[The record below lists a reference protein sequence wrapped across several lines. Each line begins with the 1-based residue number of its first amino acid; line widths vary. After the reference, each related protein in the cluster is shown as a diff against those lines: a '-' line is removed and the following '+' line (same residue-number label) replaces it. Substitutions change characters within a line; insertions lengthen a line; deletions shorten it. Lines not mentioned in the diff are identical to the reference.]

1 VRDTVYSDA
10 KVSRPGWHRH
20 HQSFGLG
27 LGQGLGLK
35 GLVSYSVTASI
46 LCPRQKCSFL
56 GEIRTPHLMHG
67 SLGPVSQMRRDCGFI
82 VSRPLDLNQLSSSW
96 TSSDMCHV
104 PAAQPPLGQPALVL
118 IDILSPVPGPCRSTS
133 SHPSG
138 HHQPCARSL
147 LVNQLSSSWSPDAG
161 GTGTP
166 QHWTSALAVDDQLPP
181 VDVS

>member
-1 VRDTVYSDA
+1 MRDPVYGDA

-35 GLVSYSVTASI
+35 GLVSYSITASI

-56 GEIRTPHLMHG
+56 AEIRTPHLLHG

-82 VSRPLDLNQLSSSW
+82 VSRPLDL
-96 TSSDMCHV
+96 
-104 PAAQPPLGQPALVL
+104 
-118 IDILSPVPGPCRSTS
+118 
-133 SHPSG
+133 
-138 HHQPCARSL
+138 
-147 LVNQLSSSWSPDAG
+147 NQLSSSWSPDAG

>member
-1 VRDTVYSDA
+1 MRDTVYSDA

-46 LCPRQKCSFL
+46 LCPRQKCPFL
-56 GEIRTPHLMHG
+56 GEIRTPHLVHG

-161 GTGTP
+161 GTETP
-166 QHWTSALAVDDQLPP
+166 RHWTSAFAVDDQLPP